1 MLMTAR
7 MSTRDV
13 LEQLVA
19 ERILLLDGS
28 MGALIFSR
36 EPKEE
41 DYRGSRF
48 RQHPC
53 SLKNCIDVL
62 VLSQPEMIEGIHRA
76 YLEAGSDIIETCT
89 FNATP
94 IGLSEFGLQE
104 HVFELN
110 RTAAEIARRAAD
122 SFTRRNRDKPRFVAG
137 SIGPTNKTLYLGLDV
152 NDPGRRN
159 ITFDEIVTA
168 YTEQIKGLIAGGV
181 DILLAETSNDTLVLK
196 ACLFAIDQYLDEQG
210 ISMPVMVSGT
220 IYDNGRTL
228 SAQTIEAFWASVS

>member
-19 ERILLLDGS
+19 ERVLLLDGS

-48 RQHPC
+48 QKHPC
-53 SLKNCIDVL
+53 SLKNCTDVL

-94 IGLSEFGLQE
+94 IGLSEFGLEE

-110 RTAAEIARRAAD
+110 KTAAEIARRAAD
-122 SFTRRNRDKPRFVAG
+122 AFTRRNRDKPR
-137 SIGPTNKTLYLGLDV
+137 
-152 NDPGRRN
+152 
-159 ITFDEIVTA
+159 
-168 YTEQIKGLIAGGV
+168 
-181 DILLAETSNDTLVLK
+181 
-196 ACLFAIDQYLDEQG
+196 
-210 ISMPVMVSGT
+210 
-220 IYDNGRTL
+220 
-228 SAQTIEAFWASVS
+228 